1 MKSSFVLE
9 KKIIQIL
16 NRYIFIFLNKNHFA
30 FKLNEDVYMKQLT
43 ALFLSVTILIGCTEK
58 QNQNQSV
65 NSKEITMLK
74 EEIAKFVPVEIN
86 YDKNLLSDRE
96 QLVLEKLYQASK
108 LVDTIYLAQVY
119 SKNYQ
124 IKNELISKIKEAKN
138 PEAKLKPELEL
149 ELFNI
154 MFGPF
159 NRLEEN
165 KPFIGT
171 AKKPLGAN
179 FYPEDMT
186 KEEFENWIKKHPEDE
201 KSFTSEF
208 TVIRRQKGNLV
219 AIPYGEYYKE
229 PLTKM
234 SNLLKEAAGF
244 TENESLK
251 KYLLSRADAFLSNDY
266 YQSDMDWMDLN
277 KHNIEIVIGPYEV
290 YEDGLFNYKASFE
303 SFVTIKDPVETKKL
317 EVFGKYLNDIEN
329 NLPLDNKHK
338 NFSRGSESPIIV
350 ANEVFTAG
358 DTKAGVQ
365 TLAFNLPNDERVR
378 QAKGSKKVMLKNV
391 HEAKFEKLLMPI
403 AQIVLDPDQLKYVTF
418 DAFFNH
424 TLMHEMSHG
433 VGPGFITINGRQT
446 EVKKELKETYSTIEE
461 CKADI
466 LGMYNNIFMIEK
478 GVYPKEMEKQTFVTF
493 LAGAFRSM
501 RFGTN
506 EAHGGGNA
514 IIYNYLLEKGGYVY
528 DDKNHKVS
536 VNFEKIYPALKELA
550 NLILTIQAEGNYQ
563 GAKDLI
569 AKYAVNS
576 PSIEILRKKLVN
588 LPVDI
593 RPVFEIE
600 KESK

>member
-1 MKSSFVLE
+1 MR
-9 KKIIQIL
+9 QI
-16 NRYIFIFLNKNHFA
+16 FFL
-30 FKLNEDVYMKQLT
+30 VVI
-43 ALFLSVTILIGCTEK
+43 ALITISCTEK
-58 QNQNQSV
+58 QNQSV
-65 NSKEITMLK
+65 QNENEEIAMLK
-74 EEIAKFVPVEIN
+74 ETISKFVPVEIK

-96 QLVLEKLYQASK
+96 KVVLEKLYEASK
-108 LVDTIYLAQVY
+108 FIDSIYLDQVY
-119 SKNYQ
+119 SKNNQ
-124 IKNELISKIKEAKN
+124 IKSELMKKNDQLSK
-138 PEAKLKPELEL
+138 LQL
-149 ELFNI
+149 ELFDI

-159 NRLEEN
+159 NRLEDD

-171 AKKPLGAN
+171 EKKPLGAN

-186 KEEFENWIKKHPEDE
+186 KEEFENFIKENPNSE

-208 TVIRRQKGNLV
+208 TVIRRENGKLI
-219 AIPYGEYYKE
+219 AIPYSEYYKST
-229 PLTKM
+229 LTKI
-234 SNLLKEAAGF
+234 SKLLKEAA
-244 TENESLK
+244 EYADNPSLK
-251 KYLLSRADAFLSNDY
+251 KYLLSRADAFLTNDY
-266 YQSDMDWMDLN
+266 YQSDMDWMDLKN
-277 KHNIEIVIGPYEV
+277 HNIEVIIGPYEV

-303 SFVTIKDPVETKKL
+303 SFVTIKDPIETKKL
-317 EVFGKYLNDIEN
+317 EVFGKYLPDIEK
-329 NLPLDNKHK
+329 NLPLDEKYKLNK
-338 NFSRGSESPIIV
+338 RGSESPIVV

-378 QAKGSKKVMLKNV
+378 KVKGSKKVMLKNV

-433 VGPGFITINGRQT
+433 VGPGFIKVNGRDT

-461 CKADI
+461 CKADV
-466 LGMYNNIFMIEK
+466 LGMYNNIFMIQK
-478 GVYPKEMEKQTFVTF
+478 GVYPKEMEKQTWVTF

-501 RFGTN
+501 RFGIS

-514 IIYNYLLEKGGYVY
+514 IIYNYLLEKGAYVY
-528 DDKNHKVS
+528 DEQNQKVK
-536 VNFEKIYPALKELA
+536 VNFDKIYPALKQLA

-569 AKYAVNS
+569 AMYAVNT
-576 PSIEILRKKLVN
+576 PSIEVLREKLEN

-593 RPVFEIE
+593 KPVFEIE
-600 KESK
+600 EELK